1 MTESHDFA
9 RKPKNNIVKPLPSL
23 FQFIS
28 GRNPKLNAEVEP
40 AREAPKSR
48 GRSGRPFLVAVRA
61 PNDQLHVVAIPS
73 CGWDEFSEPDST
85 SVVLATFVPDAT
97 PTRDKRPCWTIK
109 AEGVGQT
116 FLPCVAGVLAFFA
129 KK

>member
-1 MTESHDFA
+1 MILPGNQ
-9 RKPKNNIVKPLPSL
+9 RIIVKLLPSL

-28 GRNPKLNAEVEP
+28 GKDPKLGAEVVP
-40 AREAPKSR
+40 AREAPKSQR
-48 GRSGRPFLVAVRA
+48 GSGRLFLVGVRA

-85 SVVLATFVPDAT
+85 SVIRATFVPDAT
-97 PTRDKRPCWTIK
+97 PKRDKRPWWTIK
-109 AEGVGQT
+109 AQGVGQA
-116 FLPCVAGVLAFFA
+116 FLPRVAGVLAFFA